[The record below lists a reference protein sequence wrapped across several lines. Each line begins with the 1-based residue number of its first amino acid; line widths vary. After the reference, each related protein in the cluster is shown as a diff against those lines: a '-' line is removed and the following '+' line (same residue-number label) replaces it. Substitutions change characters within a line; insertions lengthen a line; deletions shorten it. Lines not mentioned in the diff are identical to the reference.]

1 MFWDNLKIEKEKRKE
16 NGVTKKSFSI
26 SKTKNENLRNNTN
39 IANSGNDIFSV
50 FNDDIHGL
58 SPQMQ
63 SLLQKANDFLD
74 RKDVYDVNEVEI
86 NIQNE
91 CNGKVYNSITK
102 RNVDLHDKCPYC
114 FAPRTGNEIKC
125 LYCGS
130 SLIDNIYETQ
140 NNMSYKK

>member
-63 SLLQKANDFLD
+63 SLLQKAMLQKID
-74 RKDVYDVNEVEI
+74 RLLLPFAFFVER
-86 NIQNE
+86 
-91 CNGKVYNSITK
+91 SIK
-102 RNVDLHDKCPYC
+102 N
-114 FAPRTGNEIKC
+114 
-125 LYCGS
+125 
-130 SLIDNIYETQ
+130 
-140 NNMSYKK
+140 